1 MNIPLPSRTPQTPGR
16 NWPRRL
22 ANTAVAVLV
31 IAVAAAVFVLS
42 YSGVR
47 AIAVQGGVSTQLA
60 RVYPGVFDAV
70 LFIACVSAILLRDGR
85 WWARAWA
92 WFAVVVLL
100 AAIGATDMLHAMSYT
115 LRHRPTEGIV
125 AAAPVVAV
133 LLAFSL
139 LLTLLRQSGKRQSG
153 AAPLHTGPLNTGP
166 LHTGPLHTGPL
177 HMGPLHTGPL
187 NQVPM
192 SAGLAAAAPD
202 IAAGAVPRE
211 PAPPI
216 ALPPADAVTLE
227 LPPAGGALPGPELAA
242 TREDPVL
249 GAAPL
254 PTLPRAPET
263 PETPDGPE
271 APEAPEAAETSETP
285 EGAHAA
291 HAATE
296 ASEVIEPETAP
307 PTVPPGSIPAI
318 RYASS
323 ALASDDYWDADDDRQ
338 FAGQVYPDPRAEEET
353 GDPGYTEDGEP
364 VPPFAAAPATQ
375 AGRFNRV
382 RSTPTPPVDDEE

>member
-1 MNIPLPSRTPQTPGR
+1 MNIPLPSRTPQAPGR

-47 AIAVQGGVSTQLA
+47 AIAIQGGVSTQLA

-92 WFAVVVLL
+92 WFVVVVLL

-153 AAPLHTGPLNTGP
+153 AAPLNT
-166 LHTGPLHTGPL
+166 
-177 HMGPLHTGPL
+177 
-187 NQVPM
+187 
-192 SAGLAAAAPD
+192 GLAAAAPD

-254 PTLPRAPET
+254 PTLPQAPET
-263 PETPDGPE
+263 SETPEGPE
-271 APEAPEAAETSETP
+271 AREAAETSETP
-285 EGAHAA
+285 EGA